1 MRLLPSSCLAALLAL
16 CPSMLLGCGD
26 YSADGGEFLE
36 PPPEQDPPTG
46 PTDPPATGSKWQ
58 GIEVENECGRVKLAY
73 VLIDEVCGGTEDP
86 NYMEYFH
93 APIMRDGAA
102 IGDRLYSVDATH
114 LWVLDT
120 TDADQVERT
129 ALLAGF
135 GQPMS
140 VATYDGQ
147 LLIAAGSSGLLLVD
161 VSEPDAPAR
170 AASLPLA
177 GPALDVFV
185 DGTQAFVAMGAAG
198 VAVVELASPEAALV
212 LDSTLTVP
220 GFAAAV
226 AARAGVAYVA
236 ACDTVATI
244 DVASGA
250 LLGQNW
256 LEDPYDDHDILV
268 APAKD
273 IMLEGSTAFVA
284 AGRYGAVA
292 LDVTD
297 PENPALIGNCTLP
310 DDPMFYA
317 SGVRGVNG
325 KMFIAGGEYGIL
337 PVDVAEPSLSCT
349 SHLIPTLPPPPEEEN
364 GECTQAPPWEI
375 LPWTDTWV
383 PPPVPPEGRDPLQTF
398 PTADRIYAFGDA
410 TRIGLRA
417 IDIRNPHDLDEK
429 FGRYSEPRLTEGI
442 ASSGNLVLVAGK
454 AGALFRADPASGELT
469 LQADIP
475 EAKLT
480 RAPAFLGDGRWVL
493 GGLNPETAG
502 GVVYVEGSAPY
513 YFDTPIW
520 SGGLAAKAA
529 TFYVPTPDRVLAV
542 DTQGS
547 QTAFLTGF
555 TAHLPQALCVGGD
568 HLVVASPEWT
578 KSVRVDGFGAA
589 PLEALANFG
598 EADMVNVSR
607 WRKALPRRV
616 LLTGASGIV
625 EVASLGGD
633 ASVTLHS
640 DTGNFSLSLPPG
652 EYLAGAMTQDH
663 VYAVAVDRGRY
674 RTQLVSVDLSTGAPV
689 VEDVIAFAG
698 SATGASALGDFLY
711 IADGDRGIRVFD
723 VSNGE
728 PVPTQILELGQPSQP
743 QGETP

>member
-26 YSADGGEFLE
+26 YGSDGGDFIDP
-36 PPPEQDPPTG
+36 PPPEDPPTG
-46 PTDPPATGSKWQ
+46 PANPPPTGSKWQ
-58 GIEVENECGRVKLAY
+58 GIEVESECGRVKLAY

-120 TDADQVERT
+120 TDADEVKRT

-147 LLIAAGSSGLLLVD
+147 LLIAAGNSGLLLVD
-161 VSEPDAPAR
+161 VTEPDAPVR
-170 AASLPLA
+170 AASLPLD
-177 GPALDVFV
+177 GPALDVWV
-185 DGTQAFVAMGAAG
+185 EDSKAFVAMGAAG
-198 VAVVELASPEAALV
+198 VAVVDLASPEAGLV
-212 LDSTLTVP
+212 LESTLTVP

-226 AARAGVAYVA
+226 ASRAGVAYVA

-244 DVASGA
+244 DITSGA
-250 LLGQNW
+250 LLGQTW

-273 IMLEGSTAFVA
+273 IMLEGDTAFVA

-292 LDVTD
+292 LDVT
-297 PENPALIGNCTLP
+297 NPATPSITGNCTLP
-310 DDPMFYA
+310 DDQMFYA
-317 SGVRGVNG
+317 SGVRGANG

-337 PVDVAEPSLSCT
+337 PVDVTEPTLSCT
-349 SHLIPTLPPPPEEEN
+349 SHIVPTLPPPPEEEN
-364 GECTQAPPWEI
+364 GACTLEPPWEI

-398 PTADRIYAFGDA
+398 PTAERIYAFGDA

-417 IDIRNPHDLDEK
+417 IDIRNPNDLNEK

-454 AGALFRADPASGELT
+454 AGGLFRADPLSGELT

-502 GVVYVEGSAPY
+502 GVVYIEGSAPY

-542 DTQGS
+542 DTQGT
-547 QTAFLTGF
+547 QTEFLTGF
-555 TAHLPQALCVGGD
+555 TAHLPQALAVGGD
-568 HLVVASPEWT
+568 HLIVASPEWT
-578 KSVRVDGFGAA
+578 QSVRVDGLGAV
-589 PLEALANFG
+589 PLEAIAKFG

-616 LLTGASGIV
+616 LLTGAPGIV

-633 ASVTLHS
+633 AGLTMHS
-640 DTGNFSLSLPPG
+640 DAGTFSLALPPG
-652 EYLAGAMTQDH
+652 EYLAGAMTSDH
-663 VYAVAVDRGRY
+663 VYVLAVDRGRY
-674 RTQLVSVDLSTGAPV
+674 RTQLVSIDLSNNVPTVADV
-689 VEDVIAFAG
+689 VAFAG
-698 SATGASALGDFLY
+698 SATGASAVGDFLY

-723 VSNGE
+723 VSTGE
-728 PVPTQILELGQPSQP
+728 PVPTQILELGQQAPS